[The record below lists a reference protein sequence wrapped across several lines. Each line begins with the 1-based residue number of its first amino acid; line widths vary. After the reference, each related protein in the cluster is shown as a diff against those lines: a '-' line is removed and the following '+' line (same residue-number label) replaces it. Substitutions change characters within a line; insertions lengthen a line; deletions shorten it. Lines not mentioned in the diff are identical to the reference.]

1 MFLKAEQIV
10 SGQTGRAYANIDGRN
25 RELLYLKS
33 IDAAVTKRKTA
44 VRTLGRT
51 GDQYKAA
58 GWSGQGKMVIY
69 YMTSLFREL
78 MLSYMKSG
86 KDAYFDIVVVNEDEN
101 TGAGRQTV
109 VLKNCNLD
117 SLSLARLNVD
127 ADSLDEEVSFTFDGA
142 ELLDSFSE

>member
-10 SGQTGRAYANIDGRN
+10 SGQAGRAYANIDGRN

-127 ADSLDEEVSFTFDGA
+127 ADRLDEEVSFTFDGA

>member
-1 MFLKAEQIV
+1 M
-10 SGQTGRAYANIDGRN
+10 
-25 RELLYLKS
+25 YLKS

>member
-10 SGQTGRAYANIDGRN
+10 SGQAGRAYANIDGRN
-25 RELLYLKS
+25 QELLYLKS